1 MRPLEAAAVK
11 EAVDLLSRAE
21 RPLIIVG
28 KDAAAFSKGADS
40 LIRDFIG
47 NTNLPFLPSPMGS
60 KGCCF
65 VPDSDLHS
73 AASSCKA
80 QNDAHRDKGY

>member
-28 KDAAAFSKGADS
+28 KGAAAFSKGADS

-47 NTNLPFLPSPMGS
+47 NTNLPFLPSPMGA
-60 KGCCF
+60 K
-65 VPDSDLHS
+65 
-73 AASSCKA
+73 AAALSLT
-80 QNDAHRDKGY
+80 QTFIQ